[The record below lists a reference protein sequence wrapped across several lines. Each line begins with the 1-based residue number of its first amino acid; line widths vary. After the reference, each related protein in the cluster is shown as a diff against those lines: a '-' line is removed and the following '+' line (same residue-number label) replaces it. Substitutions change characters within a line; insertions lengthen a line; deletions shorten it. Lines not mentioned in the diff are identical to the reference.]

1 MGQLAIMNADELQ
14 IKLEALRAKL
24 RRMENEDIDKI
35 TQRRIDADMGD
46 DYKENEGAK
55 HVMEQHDIWYIRKVA
70 IKKEI
75 ASLKKQMRAL

>member
-1 MGQLAIMNADELQ
+1 MNYLDKLQ
-14 IKLEALRAKL
+14 IKLTALRAKL
-24 RRMENEDIDKI
+24 RQMENEDIDKI

-55 HVMEQHDIWYIRKVA
+55 HVMEQHDIWYIRRVA

-75 ASLKKQMRAL
+75 ASLKRQMRAL

>member
-1 MGQLAIMNADELQ
+1 MGQLAIMNADQLQ
-14 IKLEALRAKL
+14 IKLEVLRAKL
-24 RRMENEDIDKI
+24 RRMESEDIDKI
-35 TQRRIDADMGD
+35 TRRRIDADMGD

>member
-1 MGQLAIMNADELQ
+1 MNYLDKLQ
-14 IKLEALRAKL
+14 IKLTALRAKL
-24 RRMENEDIDKI
+24 RQMENEDIDKI

-70 IKKEI
+70 LQNEI
-75 ASLKKQMRAL
+75 AQLKTQIVVLKQL